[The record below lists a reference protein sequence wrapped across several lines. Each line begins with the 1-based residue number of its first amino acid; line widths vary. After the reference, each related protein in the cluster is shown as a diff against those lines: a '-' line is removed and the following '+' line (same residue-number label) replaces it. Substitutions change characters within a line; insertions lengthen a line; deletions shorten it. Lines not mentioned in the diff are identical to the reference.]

1 MTELAKQ
8 VRSLSARGGAG
19 RFFAGA
25 VRAFS
30 YCPFSFVFLF
40 PEEKD
45 RKRMCRV
52 QPA

>member
-1 MTELAKQ
+1 MAELVKR

-19 RFFAGA
+19 RFFTGA

-30 YCPFSFVFLF
+30 YCPFYFMFLF
-40 PEEKD
+40 PEKKN
-45 RKRMCRV
+45 RQRTCGT